1 MKSKNLNRMKRLF
14 TVLIIVIL
22 LNVILLLLSAVLK
35 QKNLPEP
42 DRTDFSDNGNCFA
55 SAGEDASAGEGIF
68 EGGNLAASDKDG
80 ISDKENEA
88 ASSPKDIL
96 GKESEAA
103 SSQKDIPDK
112 ENETSSSLE
121 DILEDGNLTDSA
133 ENNISGKGNAENP
146 SVGDIFGDRNP
157 EGSLDTQ
164 VNPNPDIFLP
174 ETSEGT
180 VTLCLMGDLMCLAGQ
195 QYTAER
201 SDGSHDYTG
210 SFYLLR
216 DTFAACDFV
225 IGNLETTLSESNP
238 YSTKE
243 REVNEQP
250 NCNAPADY
258 LASLKWAGIT
268 HLVTANN
275 HSLDGGLIGVEETV
289 AHLGEYGI
297 PHTGTY
303 RADYEGAHYL
313 MLEKNG
319 IRIALLSFTE
329 LINQRALVTPS
340 QLARIID
347 SYSRADMEKRIA
359 QARADGADF
368 VIVYEHWGSENVH
381 EVRAYQK
388 SHAKE
393 IAEAGADLIIG
404 SHPHCLQEM
413 ETIMTQD
420 GRSVP
425 CFYSLGNVVSS
436 MTRDINHD
444 TVFVLVQLQQN
455 AEEPFGQLPQ
465 QGKTETPDT
474 LDTPESKKS
483 GITSLSL
490 LACHVL
496 TSFDGHSRVI
506 IPVDYPTE
514 DEKAAAELAEAKERI
529 EEIFPALD

>member
-1 MKSKNLNRMKRLF
+1 MRGIMKKKNVIRMKRLL
-14 TVLIIVIL
+14 TALIIVML
-22 LNVILLLLSAVLK
+22 LNLVLLLLPAVPRSPKNVPGGGGKENSGAEDLALPDGENISGATNGGDFPDEAGFGNSSMDDISIGTEDGSPVTQDSSMSA
-35 QKNLPEP
+35 P
-42 DRTDFSDNGNCFA
+42 
-55 SAGEDASAGEGIF
+55 
-68 EGGNLAASDKDG
+68 AASDG
-80 ISDKENEA
+80 TNTA
-88 ASSPKDIL
+88 F
-96 GKESEAA
+96 G
-103 SSQKDIPDK
+103 
-112 ENETSSSLE
+112 
-121 DILEDGNLTDSA
+121 
-133 ENNISGKGNAENP
+133 
-146 SVGDIFGDRNP
+146 SVGNNSDADN
-157 EGSLDTQ
+157 
-164 VNPNPDIFLP
+164 
-174 ETSEGT
+174 T

-201 SDGSHDYTG
+201 RDGTHDYTG
-210 SFYLLR
+210 SFYFLR
-216 DTFAACDFV
+216 DTFTACDFV
-225 IGNLETTLSESNP
+225 VGNLETTLSESNP

-275 HSLDGGLIGVEETV
+275 HSLDGGLTGIEETI
-289 AHLGEYGI
+289 AHLEEYGI

-303 RADYEGAHYL
+303 RMDYHGARYL

-329 LINQRALVTPS
+329 LINQRALVTPA
-340 QLARIID
+340 QLSHIID
-347 SYSRADMEKRIA
+347 SYSCADAEKRIA
-359 QARADGADF
+359 QARDDGADF

-413 ETIMTQD
+413 ETIVTQD

-444 TVFVLVQLQQN
+444 TVFVLVQLQRN
-455 AEEPFGQLPQ
+455 AGGMHVQGTKPQTEPSPQ
-465 QGKTETPDT
+465 QDVPEAFESGKA
-474 LDTPESKKS
+474 
-483 GITSLSL
+483 GIASMSL

-496 TSFDGHSRVI
+496 TSFEGYYRVI
-506 IPVDYPTE
+506 TPVNYPT
-514 DEKAAAELAEAKERI
+514 DDSKAAAELAEAKVRI
-529 EEIFPALD
+529 EGIFAPFQ